1 MDETQNKKKSSKHE
15 KNAKEKKVAHLMEKY
30 KDDLKFQEFLRVHKR
45 NSFEEW
51 NLDSILNVGKEFESQ
66 KEVKDDQEDD
76 DENESEDKEDE
87 EEEEKAA
94 LKETVSDLDYL
105 KSIKVK
111 SDKLEDED
119 GESEGVKEAKT
130 KEKKEKKKNEPKN
143 EKYFDVKLSNLP
155 FKTKKKD
162 VKLFLQPLKPKSIRV
177 PTKVIL
183 RLYYYVMSKLII
195 RRQSWF

>member
-1 MDETQNKKKSSKHE
+1 
-15 KNAKEKKVAHLMEKY
+15 MEKY

-66 KEVKDDQEDD
+66 KEDKDRQEEDD
-76 DENESEDKEDE
+76 DESESEDEDE
-87 EEEEKAA
+87 VEKEEKAA
-94 LKETVSDLDYL
+94 LKETISDLDYL

-111 SDKLEDED
+111 SDKQENDD
-119 GESEGVKEAKT
+119 GELKKDKDPET
-130 KEKKEKKKNEPKN
+130 KEKKEKKKKEPKS

-177 PTKVIL
+177 PTKVHLQLMPPSVEVIWTYL
-183 RLYYYVMSKLII
+183 TMDEGFRL
-195 RRQSWF
+195 

>member
-1 MDETQNKKKSSKHE
+1 
-15 KNAKEKKVAHLMEKY
+15 MEKY

-51 NLDSILNVGKEFESQ
+51 NIDSILNVGKEFESQ
-66 KEVKDDQEDD
+66 KEVKDMKEDD
-76 DENESEDKEDE
+76 DDDDESESEDE

-111 SDKLEDED
+111 SDKEETQD
-119 GESEGVKEAKT
+119 GESKKDPET
-130 KEKKEKKKNEPKN
+130 KEKKEKKKKEPKN

-177 PTKVIL
+177 PTKVYL
-183 RLYYYVMSKLII
+183 LLNTTGF
-195 RRQSWF
+195 RQV